1 MRVDVRTP
9 YQPTEDIRKVEKAMK
24 NIFPDLDIRKGTE
37 FLEGKGTSVD
47 RLAELLREQR
57 IRSAARAVFLS
68 SRSEGRIL
76 FRLNK
81 QVAFIGKVSFGSD
94 SPLGDIEVTIRS
106 DDIDSFIDSIAPR
119 IGDAGE

>member
-1 MRVDVRTP
+1 MRVKVRTP
-9 YQPTEDIRKVEKAMK
+9 YHPTEDIRKVEKAMK
-24 NIFPDLDIRKGTE
+24 NIFPDLDIRKGAE
-37 FLEGKGTSVD
+37 FLEGECASVD
-47 RLAELLREQR
+47 RLGQLLKEQR

-68 SRSEGRIL
+68 SRSEGGIL

-81 QVAFIGKVSFGSD
+81 QVALIGKVSFGSD